1 MAIFE
6 QIGKKLSD
14 MGQGVA
20 QGTKNLTDTARL
32 NGLISDE
39 EKNIAKLITELG
51 QGYYNLHKSDPE
63 GELAQIVSAINEAYN
78 NIEQHKEQIKTIK
91 GVTKCAN
98 CGADVANGAAFCA
111 NCGTPNAAAQAA
123 APAAKFCANC
133 GTAVE
138 AGAAFCNNCGNKL

>member
-51 QGYYNLHKSDPE
+51 QGYYNLHKNDPE

-91 GVTKCAN
+91 GVTKCDN

-111 NCGTPNAAAQAA
+111 NCGAPNASAPAA

>member
-6 QIGKKLSD
+6 QIGKKLTD

-39 EKNIAKLITELG
+39 EKNIEKLIIELG
-51 QGYYNLHKSDPE
+51 QAYYNLHKNDPAA
-63 GELAQIVSAINEAYN
+63 ELAQIVGSINEAYN
-78 NIEQHKEQIKTIK
+78 NIEQHKEQIKLIK
-91 GVTKCAN
+91 GDTKCGN

-111 NCGTPNAAAQAA
+111 NCGAPNPEAQPA
-123 APAAKFCANC
+123 APAARFCGNC
-133 GTAVE
+133 GTPAE
-138 AGAAFCNNCGNKL
+138 PGSAFCNNCGSKL